1 MLEVLPADL
10 DVGLGVAGE
19 AVAEGEGHLGHAQ
32 VGRPHG
38 DLEQDLEP
46 VGGQAVVELAK
57 ESQTPVQN
65 APFAERADVK
75 EIGQDLQKQ
84 GAE

>member
-1 MLEVLPADL
+1 MRSSHELNLIRHVRSLECN
-10 DVGLGVAGE
+10 G
-19 AVAEGEGHLGHAQ
+19 
-32 VGRPHG
+32 
-38 DLEQDLEP
+38 
-46 VGGQAVVELAK
+46 VELAK